1 MNKDYLPLLKF
12 IDMKPFLFLI
22 SIIAI
27 MMTGCNSTKT
37 NTAKYEGTVSELF
50 LQQWDLVSL
59 DGKAATGARIPH
71 INFTDGDSRTIS
83 GFAGCNRLTGTVTLS
98 NEHLIKLSPLAV
110 TRMACAEPNM
120 ENAFLAAMGK
130 VDRWSIHEKKLFLY
144 QGTNVV
150 AEFGAATAS
159 NANALNGSW
168 ELNYITGP
176 RIAFDGLYP
185 EKKPFLQFN
194 VADLEFSGNSSCNSI
209 GGKFTSNGDSLRF
222 GNSRSTLM
230 ACPGNGEQTFMKMLA
245 EVNRY
250 GFENPE
256 TLILKRDDLML
267 MRFTKK

>member
-1 MNKDYLPLLKF
+1 MNKDYLPLLKL

-59 DGKAATGARIPH
+59 DGKAATGARVPH

-83 GFAGCNRLTGTVTLS
+83 GFTGCNRLTGTVTLS
-98 NEHLIKLSPLAV
+98 NEHVIKLSPLAV
-110 TRMACAEPNM
+110 TRMACMEPNM
-120 ENAFLAAMGK
+120 ENAFLATMGK
-130 VDRWSIHEKKLFLY
+130 VDRWSIKDKKLFLY
-144 QGTNVV
+144 QGKNIV

-159 NANALNGSW
+159 NANALNGNW

-185 EKKPFLQFN
+185 EKKPVLQ
-194 VADLEFSGNSSCNSI
+194 L
-209 GGKFTSNGDSLRF
+209 SL
-222 GNSRSTLM
+222 
-230 ACPGNGEQTFMKMLA
+230 
-245 EVNRY
+245 
-250 GFENPE
+250 
-256 TLILKRDDLML
+256 IHI
-267 MRFTKK
+267 

>member
-1 MNKDYLPLLKF
+1 MNEDCLPLLKC

-27 MMTGCNSTKT
+27 MMIGCNSTKT
-37 NTAKYEGTVSELF
+37 SALKYEGTVSELF

-59 DGKAATGARIPH
+59 DGKAAIGARLPH

-98 NEHLIKLSPLAV
+98 DEHLIKLSPLAV

-144 QGTNVV
+144 QGKNVV
-150 AEFGAATAS
+150 AEFAAATAS

-185 EKKPFLQFN
+185 EKKPVLQFN

-222 GNSRSTLM
+222 GNSRSTEM
-230 ACPGNGEQTFMKMLA
+230 ACPGTGEQTFMKMLA